1 MYHPLRLC
9 IMPRQIAIHGRPLST
24 PHSSPV
30 VSHARVN
37 SKLCHIVRLR
47 HALARK
53 SDRLFHNTLVGVEA
67 DVELLAVLVGSVI
80 GKHLAARGALE
91 RLEAGFALDGL
102 GVGVLAF
109 C

>member
-1 MYHPLRLC
+1 
-9 IMPRQIAIHGRPLST
+9 MPRQIAIHGRPLST

-37 SKLCHIVRLR
+37 SKLCRLVRCL
-47 HALARK
+47 HVLARK
-53 SDRLFHNTLVGVEA
+53 CDRLFHNTLVGVEA
-67 DVELLAVLVGSVI
+67 DVELLAVLVGCVI

-91 RLEAGFALDGL
+91 CLEAGFALDGL
-102 GVGVLAF
+102 GGGVLAS